1 MAVLTQDQID
11 LLKERMR
18 NLGRGA
24 RGSKQIE
31 ALRNDPKIKKI
42 LNQLKGYSKDDN
54 LSTAD
59 INIPPGFIERTR
71 KVFGTS
77 GDQLPGSKYRKAPKR
92 KAPKRMTSQ
101 EADELFEKEIKLI
114 EKSREPKTIG
124 TAAIDKLKSVRRA
137 FPPSQEALERS
148 DVKMPSRRASSPS
161 QEALERSEVK
171 APKKTRPKFLGLFE
185 IDEKQPD
192 FLEEMASRNK
202 SGGSIRKKKMKK
214 GGAVKVRKA
223 NCKRGQG
230 KALRGY

>member
-31 ALRNDPKIKKI
+31 ALRNDSKIKKI
-42 LNQLKGYSKDDN
+42 LDKLKGYSKDDN

-92 KAPKRMTSQ
+92 MTSQ
-101 EADELFEKEIKLI
+101 EAEERKKVQAPKPRVQAPKPSKLV
-114 EKSREPKTIG
+114 EREVP
-124 TAAIDKLKSVRRA
+124 TAAVDKLKSVSRA
-137 FPPSQEALERS
+137 MPPSQEALERK
-148 DVKMPSRRASSPS
+148 DIEMVKKSP
-161 QEALERSEVK
+161 E
-171 APKKTRPKFLGLFE
+171 KFLGLFE
-185 IDEKQPD
+185 MDEKQKSMED
-192 FLEEMASRNK
+192 FLKEMSSINK
-202 SGGSIRKKKMKK
+202 AGGSIRKKKMKK

>member
-31 ALRNDPKIKKI
+31 ALRNDSKIKKI
-42 LNQLKGYSKDDN
+42 LDQLKGYSKDDN

-92 KAPKRMTSQ
+92 MTSQ
-101 EADELFEKEIKLI
+101 EAEERQKVQAPKPKVQAPKPRVQAPKPSKLV
-114 EKSREPKTIG
+114 EREVP
-124 TAAIDKLKSVRRA
+124 TAAVDKLKSVSRA
-137 FPPSQEALERS
+137 
-148 DVKMPSRRASSPS
+148 MSPS
-161 QEALERSEVK
+161 QEALERKDIEMVK
-171 APKKTRPKFLGLFE
+171 KSPEKFLGLFE
-185 IDEKQPD
+185 MDEKQQSMED
-192 FLEEMASRNK
+192 FLKEMSSINK
-202 SGGSIRKKKMKK
+202 AGGSIRKKKMKK

>member
-31 ALRNDPKIKKI
+31 ALRNDSKIKKI
-42 LNQLKGYSKDDN
+42 LDQLKGYSKDDN

-77 GDQLPGSKYRKAPKR
+77 GDQLPGSKYRKT
-92 KAPKRMTSQ
+92 PKRMTSQ
-101 EADELFEKEIKLI
+101 EAEERKKVQAPKPRVQAPKPSKLV
-114 EKSREPKTIG
+114 EREVP
-124 TAAIDKLKSVRRA
+124 TAAVDKLKSVSRA
-137 FPPSQEALERS
+137 MPPSQEALERK
-148 DVKMPSRRASSPS
+148 DIEMVKKSP
-161 QEALERSEVK
+161 E
-171 APKKTRPKFLGLFE
+171 KFLGLFE
-185 IDEKQPD
+185 MDEKQKSMED
-192 FLEEMASRNK
+192 FLKEMSSINK
-202 SGGSIRKKKMKK
+202 AGGSIRKKKMKK

>member
-31 ALRNDPKIKKI
+31 ALRNDSKIKKI
-42 LNQLKGYSKDDN
+42 LDQLKGYSKDDN

-92 KAPKRMTSQ
+92 MTSQ
-101 EADELFEKEIKLI
+101 EAEERKKVQAPKPRVQTPKPSKLV
-114 EKSREPKTIG
+114 EREVP
-124 TAAIDKLKSVRRA
+124 TAAVDKLKSVSRA
-137 FPPSQEALERS
+137 MPPSQEALERK
-148 DVKMPSRRASSPS
+148 DIEMVKKSP
-161 QEALERSEVK
+161 E
-171 APKKTRPKFLGLFE
+171 KFLGLFE
-185 IDEKQPD
+185 MDEKQKSMED
-192 FLEEMASRNK
+192 FLKEMSSINK
-202 SGGSIRKKKMKK
+202 AGGSIRKKKMKK

>member
-31 ALRNDPKIKKI
+31 ALRNDSKIKKI
-42 LNQLKGYSKDDN
+42 LDQLKGYSKDDN

-77 GDQLPGSKYRKAPKR
+77 GDQLPGSKYRKT
-92 KAPKRMTSQ
+92 PKRMTSQ
-101 EADELFEKEIKLI
+101 EAEERKKVQAPKPRVQTPKPSKLV
-114 EKSREPKTIG
+114 EREVP
-124 TAAIDKLKSVRRA
+124 TAAVDKLKSVSRA
-137 FPPSQEALERS
+137 MPPSQEALERK
-148 DVKMPSRRASSPS
+148 DIKMVKKSP
-161 QEALERSEVK
+161 E
-171 APKKTRPKFLGLFE
+171 KFLGLFE
-185 IDEKQPD
+185 MDEKQKSMED
-192 FLEEMASRNK
+192 FLKEMSSINK
-202 SGGSIRKKKMKK
+202 AGGSIRKKKMKK

>member
-31 ALRNDPKIKKI
+31 ALRNDSKIKKI
-42 LNQLKGYSKDDN
+42 LDQLKGYSKDDN

-92 KAPKRMTSQ
+92 MTSQ
-101 EADELFEKEIKLI
+101 EAEERQKVQAPKPKVQAPKPRVQAPKPSKLV
-114 EKSREPKTIG
+114 EREVP
-124 TAAIDKLKSVRRA
+124 TAAVDKLKSVSRA
-137 FPPSQEALERS
+137 
-148 DVKMPSRRASSPS
+148 MSPS
-161 QEALERSEVK
+161 QEALERKDIEMVK
-171 APKKTRPKFLGLFE
+171 KSPEKFLGLFE
-185 IDEKQPD
+185 MDEKQQSMED
-192 FLEEMASRNK
+192 FLKEMSSINK
-202 SGGSIRKKKMKK
+202 TGGSIRKKKMKK

>member
-31 ALRNDPKIKKI
+31 ALRNDSKIKKI
-42 LNQLKGYSKDDN
+42 LDQLKGYSKDDN

-92 KAPKRMTSQ
+92 MTSQ
-101 EADELFEKEIKLI
+101 EAEERKKVQAPKPRVQAPKPSKLV
-114 EKSREPKTIG
+114 EREVP
-124 TAAIDKLKSVRRA
+124 TAAVDKLKSVSRA
-137 FPPSQEALERS
+137 MPPSQEALERK
-148 DVKMPSRRASSPS
+148 DIEMVKKSP
-161 QEALERSEVK
+161 E
-171 APKKTRPKFLGLFE
+171 KFLGLFE
-185 IDEKQPD
+185 MDEKQKSMED
-192 FLEEMASRNK
+192 FLKEMSSINK
-202 SGGSIRKKKMKK
+202 AGGSIRKKKMKK

>member
-31 ALRNDPKIKKI
+31 ALRNDSKIKKI
-42 LNQLKGYSKDDN
+42 LDQLKGYSKDDN

-92 KAPKRMTSQ
+92 MTSQ
-101 EADELFEKEIKLI
+101 EAEERKKVQAPEPRVQTPKPPKLV
-114 EKSREPKTIG
+114 EMEVP
-124 TAAIDKLKSVRRA
+124 TAAVDKLKSVSRA
-137 FPPSQEALERS
+137 MPPSQEALERK
-148 DVKMPSRRASSPS
+148 DIEMVKKSP
-161 QEALERSEVK
+161 E
-171 APKKTRPKFLGLFE
+171 KFLGLFE
-185 IDEKQPD
+185 MDEKQKSMED
-192 FLEEMASRNK
+192 FLKEMSSINK
-202 SGGSIRKKKMKK
+202 AGGSIRKKKMKK

>member
-31 ALRNDPKIKKI
+31 ALRNDSKIKKI
-42 LNQLKGYSKDDN
+42 LDQLKGYSKDDN

-92 KAPKRMTSQ
+92 MTSQ
-101 EADELFEKEIKLI
+101 EAEERKKVQAPKPRVQTPKPSKLV
-114 EKSREPKTIG
+114 EREVP
-124 TAAIDKLKSVRRA
+124 TAAVDKLKSVSRA
-137 FPPSQEALERS
+137 MPPSQEALERK
-148 DVKMPSRRASSPS
+148 DIKMVKKSP
-161 QEALERSEVK
+161 E
-171 APKKTRPKFLGLFE
+171 KFLGLFE
-185 IDEKQPD
+185 MDEKQKSMED
-192 FLEEMASRNK
+192 FLKEMSSINK
-202 SGGSIRKKKMKK
+202 AGGSIRKKKMKK

>member
-42 LNQLKGYSKDDN
+42 LDQLKGYSKDDN

-92 KAPKRMTSQ
+92 MTSQ
-101 EADELFEKEIKLI
+101 EAEERKKVQAPKPRVQAPKPSKLV
-114 EKSREPKTIG
+114 EREVP
-124 TAAIDKLKSVRRA
+124 TAAVDKLKSVSRA
-137 FPPSQEALERS
+137 MPPSQEALERK
-148 DVKMPSRRASSPS
+148 DIKMVKKSP
-161 QEALERSEVK
+161 E
-171 APKKTRPKFLGLFE
+171 KFLGLFE
-185 IDEKQPD
+185 MDEKQKSMED
-192 FLEEMASRNK
+192 FLKEMSSINK
-202 SGGSIRKKKMKK
+202 AGGSIRKKKMKK

>member
-31 ALRNDPKIKKI
+31 ALRNDSKIKKI
-42 LNQLKGYSKDDN
+42 LDQLKGYSKDDN

-59 INIPPGFIERTR
+59 INISPGFIERTR

-92 KAPKRMTSQ
+92 MTSQ
-101 EADELFEKEIKLI
+101 EAEERKKVQAPKPRVQAPKPSKLV
-114 EKSREPKTIG
+114 EREVP
-124 TAAIDKLKSVRRA
+124 TAAVDKLKSVSRA
-137 FPPSQEALERS
+137 MPPSQEALERK
-148 DVKMPSRRASSPS
+148 DIKMVKKSP
-161 QEALERSEVK
+161 E
-171 APKKTRPKFLGLFE
+171 KFLGLFE
-185 IDEKQPD
+185 MDEKQKSMED
-192 FLEEMASRNK
+192 FLKEMSSINK
-202 SGGSIRKKKMKK
+202 AGGSIRKKKMKK

>member
-31 ALRNDPKIKKI
+31 ALRNDSKIKKI
-42 LNQLKGYSKDDN
+42 LDQLKGYSKDDN

-92 KAPKRMTSQ
+92 MTSQ
-101 EADELFEKEIKLI
+101 EAEERKKVQAPKPRVQAPKPSKLV
-114 EKSREPKTIG
+114 EMEVP
-124 TAAIDKLKSVRRA
+124 TAAVDKLKSVSRA
-137 FPPSQEALERS
+137 MPPSQEALERK
-148 DVKMPSRRASSPS
+148 DIEMVKKSP
-161 QEALERSEVK
+161 E
-171 APKKTRPKFLGLFE
+171 KFLGLFE
-185 IDEKQPD
+185 MDEKQKSMED
-192 FLEEMASRNK
+192 FLKEMSSINK
-202 SGGSIRKKKMKK
+202 AGGSIRKKKMKK

>member
-31 ALRNDPKIKKI
+31 ALRNDSKIKKI
-42 LNQLKGYSKDDN
+42 LDQLNGYSKDDN

-92 KAPKRMTSQ
+92 MTSQ
-101 EADELFEKEIKLI
+101 EAEERKKVQAPEPRVQTPKPSKLV
-114 EKSREPKTIG
+114 EREVP
-124 TAAIDKLKSVRRA
+124 TAAVDKLKSVSRA
-137 FPPSQEALERS
+137 MPPSQEALERK
-148 DVKMPSRRASSPS
+148 DIEMVKKSP
-161 QEALERSEVK
+161 E
-171 APKKTRPKFLGLFE
+171 KFLGLFE
-185 IDEKQPD
+185 MDEKQKSMED
-192 FLEEMASRNK
+192 FLKEMSSINK
-202 SGGSIRKKKMKK
+202 AGGSIRKKKMKK

>member
-31 ALRNDPKIKKI
+31 ALRNDSKIKKI
-42 LNQLKGYSKDDN
+42 LDQLKGYSKDDN

-77 GDQLPGSKYRKAPKR
+77 GDQLPGSKYRKT
-92 KAPKRMTSQ
+92 PKRMTSQ
-101 EADELFEKEIKLI
+101 EAEERKKVQAPKPRVQTLKPRVQTPKPSKLV
-114 EKSREPKTIG
+114 EREVP
-124 TAAIDKLKSVRRA
+124 TAAVDKLKSVSRA
-137 FPPSQEALERS
+137 MPPSQEALERK
-148 DVKMPSRRASSPS
+148 DIEMVKKSP
-161 QEALERSEVK
+161 E
-171 APKKTRPKFLGLFE
+171 KFLGLLE
-185 IDEKQPD
+185 MDEKQQSMED
-192 FLEEMASRNK
+192 FLKEMSSINK
-202 SGGSIRKKKMKK
+202 AGGSIRKKKMKK
-214 GGAVKVRKA
+214 GGSVKVRKA